1 MAREFDQRIYEVGQ
15 RIRQIRIEKG
25 MSQTDL
31 ALAMDSDKSVVSK
44 WELGNKA
51 LRLDTLYRLSDILE
65 VTPVSIIQ
73 DMDPLQKEE
82 VNLQNE
88 ISSLPIEQK
97 QFILR
102 TIRTLLNGLKMESKE
117 YLKWLLVLERLS
129 LL

>member
-1 MAREFDQRIYEVGQ
+1 MAREFDERIYEVGQ

-51 LRLDTLYRLSDILE
+51 LRLDTPYRLSDILE

-88 ISSLPIEQK
+88 IGSLPIEQK

-102 TIRTLLNGLKMESKE
+102 TIRTLLNGLKMESSM
-117 YLKWLLVLERLS
+117 L
-129 LL
+129 